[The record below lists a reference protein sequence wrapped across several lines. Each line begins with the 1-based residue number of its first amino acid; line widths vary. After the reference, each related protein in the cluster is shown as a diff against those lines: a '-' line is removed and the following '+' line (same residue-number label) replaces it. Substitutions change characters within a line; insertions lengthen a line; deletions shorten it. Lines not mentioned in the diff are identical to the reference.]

1 MRAQGQTRQPITGEE
16 WLRPCSAARL
26 NLDINAFKISENCIP
41 CDFLT
46 FQKSTLLFL
55 CAPEF
60 ESKPALLDFVVEGR
74 SCFGFWIHVWI
85 RCCELMTG
93 RCGNGRARPRHRQQI
108 FQNPSE
114 RAADPAPAP
123 LVFWSPDDKYRKTVI
138 LKSAAIRHI
147 GSSWFRIRDQKLVR
161 RPFWGAL
168 AGTLSF
174 FSKFSY
180 LRLVALRIL
189 RKPDKSILQPA

>member
-1 MRAQGQTRQPITGEE
+1 MRAQGQTRPPITGQE

-74 SCFGFWIHVWI
+74 SCFGFGIQVRI
-85 RCCELMTG
+85 RCEHMTW
-93 RCGNGRARPRHRQQI
+93 RCGNGRARPRHTA
-108 FQNPSE
+108 PSPPVNISKPE
-114 RAADPAPAP
+114 RASSGPRARAARFLISWWQISQNCDP
-123 LVFWSPDDKYRKTVI
+123 KI
-138 LKSAAIRHI
+138 CRHPPYWI
-147 GSSWFRIRDQKLVR
+147 FLIQDQGPEV
-161 RPFWGAL
+161 G
-168 AGTLSF
+168 
-174 FSKFSY
+174 
-180 LRLVALRIL
+180 
-189 RKPDKSILQPA
+189 

>member
-1 MRAQGQTRQPITGEE
+1 MRAQGQTRQPITGQE
-16 WLRPCSAARL
+16 WLLVCSGARL

-85 RCCELMTG
+85 RCELPT
-93 RCGNGRARPRHRQQI
+93 
-108 FQNPSE
+108 S
-114 RAADPAPAP
+114 
-123 LVFWSPDDKYRKTVI
+123 
-138 LKSAAIRHI
+138 
-147 GSSWFRIRDQKLVR
+147 
-161 RPFWGAL
+161 
-168 AGTLSF
+168 
-174 FSKFSY
+174 
-180 LRLVALRIL
+180 
-189 RKPDKSILQPA
+189 